1 MLTNET
7 KEGRKK
13 ELVELI
19 DKGIERMRENHMRH
33 LAQVQVYSF
42 YSLTEVM
49 SAPWITMED
58 SDMESQQYPLHLVAG
73 LIDLPIS
80 LIFTGLTAKIDYRT
94 QELLPTYTGGDFL
107 KVLEKARAIATAQ
120 IDEATSIDEADQIMS
135 RTRRVIH
142 ECCESRP
149 WLHAPD
155 LMENGEILPGIIL
168 PI

>member
-7 KEGRKK
+7 KEERKK
-13 ELVELI
+13 ELVEMI

-42 YSLTEVM
+42 YSLTDVM

-58 SDMESQQYPLHLVAG
+58 SDMEGQQYPLHLVAG

-94 QELLPTYTGGDFL
+94 QELLPNYTGGDFL
-107 KVLEKARAIATAQ
+107 KVLEKAREIGLRQ
-120 IDEATSIDEADQIMS
+120 IDEAVAGQEADHIIS
-135 RTRRVIH
+135 RTKRVIH
-142 ECCESRP
+142 ECSESRP
-149 WLHAPD
+149 WLHAPE
-155 LMENGEILPGIIL
+155 LMKNGEILPGIIL